1 MCPSIDNL
9 VITLVVGNETHI
21 IVSHDL
27 LNLLISLLNQRVF
40 FSRNKHIG
48 QVERQTTLKC
58 HIVTQ
63 VLDIIQELSGTSYAT
78 SLDYPTDDV
87 AKRLLTQHLVYITNL
102 FRHEL
107 VDHQTSNRSLNHRLH
122 QVTVRIQILHVNM
135 DRSMDIQLL
144 LIVSDRSLF
153 RTIESQTFALCTLA
167 QLGNIIQT
175 KHHILRRYGNRSTI
189 RRVQDIV

>member
-1 MCPSIDNL
+1 
-9 VITLVVGNETHI
+9 
-21 IVSHDL
+21 
-27 LNLLISLLNQRVF
+27 
-40 FSRNKHIG
+40 
-48 QVERQTTLKC
+48 
-58 HIVTQ
+58 
-63 VLDIIQELSGTSYAT
+63 
-78 SLDYPTDDV
+78 
-87 AKRLLTQHLVYITNL
+87 
-102 FRHEL
+102 
-107 VDHQTSNRSLNHRLH
+107 
-122 QVTVRIQILHVNM
+122 M